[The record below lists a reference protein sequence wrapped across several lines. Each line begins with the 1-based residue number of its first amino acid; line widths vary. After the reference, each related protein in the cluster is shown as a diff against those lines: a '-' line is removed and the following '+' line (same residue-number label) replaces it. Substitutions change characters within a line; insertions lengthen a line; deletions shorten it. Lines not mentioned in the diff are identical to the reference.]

1 MSTVLPPILAGPIFL
16 HSSFSNSLSI
26 CSELCENPVIIRP
39 NKNIL
44 IHAKNLKLGLLI
56 DASLKNQHT
65 YTIYTLHKQLF
76 PHFLPKKREKESGQ
90 LIKKTVSKDERA
102 WFLSRMERRA
112 KTVSERIFLAGEN
125 SRVFVSTDLI
135 LA

>member
-1 MSTVLPPILAGPIFL
+1 
-16 HSSFSNSLSI
+16 
-26 CSELCENPVIIRP
+26 
-39 NKNIL
+39 
-44 IHAKNLKLGLLI
+44 
-56 DASLKNQHT
+56 
-65 YTIYTLHKQLF
+65 
-76 PHFLPKKREKESGQ
+76 LPKKREKESGQ